1 MNKPKLVSK
10 AGDVLRTNGIK
21 RAVSVP
27 DCVLYVMD
35 DLGNKKKF
43 TVSVPDREVP
53 YTNKDVANVL
63 DAVFAVVEDA
73 IKHGEEVHLYGM
85 GSLKLSKRPAGMQKV
100 PDRDEWFEVPEHYI
114 PYFKVGDVIKHAARF
129 YDAMVAKSKIDPMA
143 PIYDHCDNEEDIE

>member
-1 MNKPKLVSK
+1 MNKPQLVSK
-10 AGDVLRTNGIK
+10 AGEVLRNNGVK
-21 RAVSVP
+21 RSVSVP

-43 TVSVPDREVP
+43 TVSVPDREVS

-85 GSLKLSKRPAGMQKV
+85 GSLKLSKREAGMMQV
-100 PDRDEWFEVPEHYI
+100 PGRDEWFEVPEHYI
-114 PYFKVGDVIKHAARF
+114 PYFKIGDVIKHAARF
-129 YDAMVAKSKIDPMA
+129 YDSVVAKSKIADMA
-143 PIYDHCDNEEDIE
+143 PVYDACESEDYE